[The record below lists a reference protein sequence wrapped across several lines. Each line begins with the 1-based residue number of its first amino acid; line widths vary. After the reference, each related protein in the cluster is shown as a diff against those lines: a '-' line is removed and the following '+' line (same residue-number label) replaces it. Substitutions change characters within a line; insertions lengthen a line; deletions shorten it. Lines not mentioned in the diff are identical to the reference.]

1 MSESQFDRV
10 TVYRAHPDI
19 SFTRFGDEGLLV
31 VPREAWQ
38 IVLNGVGARAF
49 ELLDGRR
56 SLGQIADLVAEEYDV
71 PVGQALADIAELL
84 EDLQGKGAIQ
94 KQP

>member
-31 VPREAWQ
+31 VPRQAWQ

-56 SLGQIADLVAEEYDV
+56 SLGQIAELLADEYDV
-71 PVGQALADIAELL
+71 APEQALADVRELL
-84 EDLQGKGAIQ
+84 ADLAAKGAIE
-94 KQP
+94 KQA